1 MKRPSFLVIILCAA
15 AAVLL
20 ALELSG
26 VLFLAL
32 TGLRESVAT
41 PLTFIDAL
49 LLCRPCGKSMRWVLT
64 LSGGIPAAGLVGL
77 TILAIRGP
85 ERPLHGDAKFAS
97 AGDVQKAGLLSDKP
111 DPCSILVGK
120 AFGHYLAYGG
130 PRFALLAAPTRSGKG
145 VSAVIPN
152 CLSWPESIVVLDI
165 KEENFD
171 LSSGF
176 RSKVLGQ
183 PVFLFAPFDENGISH
198 CWNPLSYVSASPI
211 DRVADLDM
219 IAGSLY
225 AAKDE
230 RDSFWA
236 ENAKDL
242 FRGLALLVLE
252 TPGIPHTIGQILRE
266 ASGCGESLK
275 KHIERRF
282 REASDCAR
290 PYSSACRD
298 SLNRVLQNSENT
310 LSSIVAT
317 FNVPLLAWQNPR
329 VDAATSENTPGLD
342 LREIRRSPFTVY
354 LGVTPDRLEDAR
366 VIVNLF
372 FNQIINLN
380 TRTLPSQDPTLSHP
394 VLLILDEF
402 TSVGRVPMIARSV
415 SYIAGYGIR
424 LLTIIQNRSQ
434 LEDTYGKSG
443 SVTILANHA
452 LQIIFA
458 PSPVV
463 TQDAK
468 EASEMLGYSTVKKR
482 SRTRG
487 SGPRSG
493 SVSTSD
499 ERRALLLPQ
508 EIQALGPD
516 QEIVALEGCR
526 PILAEKI
533 RYYSDPVFQSRLL
546 PSLREMI
553 PRIDVEQFEAV
564 LIRRTRDITP
574 SELEHP
580 TPEIV
585 KATAAHAV
593 TRLAPDPPRKF
604 RNIRALHDYVGDL
617 GVAIASGTGM
627 MSEKAARNAIP
638 LKSDTP
644 DSVGSPVTA
653 SSKLAKRFSA

>member
-1 MKRPSFLVIILCAA
+1 M
-15 AAVLL
+15 
-20 ALELSG
+20 
-26 VLFLAL
+26 
-32 TGLRESVAT
+32 
-41 PLTFIDAL
+41 
-49 LLCRPCGKSMRWVLT
+49 
-64 LSGGIPAAGLVGL
+64 
-77 TILAIRGP
+77 
-85 ERPLHGDAKFAS
+85 
-97 AGDVQKAGLLSDKP
+97 
-111 DPCSILVGK
+111 
-120 AFGHYLAYGG
+120 
-130 PRFALLAAPTRSGKG
+130 
-145 VSAVIPN
+145 
-152 CLSWPESIVVLDI
+152 VLDI

-275 KHIERRF
+275 KHIARRF

-394 VLLILDEF
+394 VLLIYVCRPRSHDR
-402 TSVGRVPMIARSV
+402 SVGFLHR
-415 SYIAGYGIR
+415 G
-424 LLTIIQNRSQ
+424 LW
-434 LEDTYGKSG
+434 D
-443 SVTILANHA
+443 
-452 LQIIFA
+452 
-458 PSPVV
+458 PSPHHHP
-463 TQDAK
+463 
-468 EASEMLGYSTVKKR
+468 ESE
-482 SRTRG
+482 
-487 SGPRSG
+487 P
-493 SVSTSD
+493 
-499 ERRALLLPQ
+499 A
-508 EIQALGPD
+508 
-516 QEIVALEGCR
+516 
-526 PILAEKI
+526 
-533 RYYSDPVFQSRLL
+533 
-546 PSLREMI
+546 
-553 PRIDVEQFEAV
+553 
-564 LIRRTRDITP
+564 
-574 SELEHP
+574 
-580 TPEIV
+580 
-585 KATAAHAV
+585 
-593 TRLAPDPPRKF
+593 
-604 RNIRALHDYVGDL
+604 
-617 GVAIASGTGM
+617 
-627 MSEKAARNAIP
+627 
-638 LKSDTP
+638 
-644 DSVGSPVTA
+644 
-653 SSKLAKRFSA
+653 